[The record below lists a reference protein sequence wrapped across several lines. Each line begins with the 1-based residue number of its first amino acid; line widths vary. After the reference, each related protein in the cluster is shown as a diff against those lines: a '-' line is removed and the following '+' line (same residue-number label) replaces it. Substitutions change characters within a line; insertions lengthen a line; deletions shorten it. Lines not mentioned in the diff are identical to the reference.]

1 MQPIINYAICAV
13 SAYLIGSLSF
23 GIIISK
29 LFYHKDIRNFGSKSA
44 GMTNMLRTFGKA
56 PAIATFIC
64 DVGKG
69 IVAVALA
76 KKLLCGD
83 ADPLV
88 CGYVAAVFSILGHM
102 FPIYFKFRGG
112 KGVATALGV
121 TTALAWQTFPIVMIP
136 FVIIVAV
143 SKMIS
148 LGSIISAVILPIA
161 TYFVYYFWYP
171 ECSPVVPTVATAVI
185 ALLIIFMHR
194 SNIKRIAHGEENKLG
209 SKKSD
214 K

>member
-1 MQPIINYAICAV
+1 MFWQKNCFAEMLTHWSADILLPSFQYSVICFL
-13 SAYLIGSLSF
+13 Y
-23 GIIISK
+23 
-29 LFYHKDIRNFGSKSA
+29 
-44 GMTNMLRTFGKA
+44 
-56 PAIATFIC
+56 
-64 DVGKG
+64 
-69 IVAVALA
+69 
-76 KKLLCGD
+76 
-83 ADPLV
+83 
-88 CGYVAAVFSILGHM
+88 
-102 FPIYFKFRGG
+102 YFKFKGG

-194 SNIKRIAHGEENKLG
+194 TNIKRMVRGEENKLG
-209 SKKSD
+209 AKKSD
-214 K
+214 E